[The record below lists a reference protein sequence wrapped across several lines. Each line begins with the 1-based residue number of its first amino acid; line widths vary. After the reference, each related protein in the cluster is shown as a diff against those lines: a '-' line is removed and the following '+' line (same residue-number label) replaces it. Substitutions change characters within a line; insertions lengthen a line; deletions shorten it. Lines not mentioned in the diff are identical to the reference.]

1 MAIEPIQRYCE
12 SGEKVPCWKTVG
24 VAFGLRISYHR
35 TPTLLPAVTEWLTTS
50 DSWSP
55 KFRYASRN
63 ISRSPRDRKSTR
75 LNSSHGYISYAVF
88 CLKKKSRMHF
98 VFTVPALDY
107 DMLQPNY
114 ILQGYKFLAL
124 QPVLFYIICR
134 AATRSL
140 TYLVLDCK
148 NELA

>member
-63 ISRSPRDRKSTR
+63 ISRSPRESSCCVVPGWGRSEEHTSELQSPVHLVCR
-75 LNSSHGYISYAVF
+75 L
-88 CLKKKSRMHF
+88 L
-98 VFTVPALDY
+98 L
-107 DMLQPNY
+107 
-114 ILQGYKFLAL
+114 
-124 QPVLFYIICR
+124 
-134 AATRSL
+134 
-140 TYLVLDCK
+140 
-148 NELA
+148 

>member
-63 ISRSPRDRKSTR
+63 ISRSPRESSCCIVPGWGMHVPRPQASLKDATGIAVGPVKVEFERSEEHTSELQSR
-75 LNSSHGYISYAVF
+75 L
-88 CLKKKSRMHF
+88 
-98 VFTVPALDY
+98 
-107 DMLQPNY
+107 
-114 ILQGYKFLAL
+114 
-124 QPVLFYIICR
+124 
-134 AATRSL
+134 
-140 TYLVLDCK
+140 
-148 NELA
+148 

>member
-63 ISRSPRDRKSTR
+63 IRRSLRESSCCVVPGWGMHVPPPQASLKGATGIAVGPVKVEFAGVVKST
-75 LNSSHGYISYAVF
+75 
-88 CLKKKSRMHF
+88 
-98 VFTVPALDY
+98 
-107 DMLQPNY
+107 
-114 ILQGYKFLAL
+114 
-124 QPVLFYIICR
+124 
-134 AATRSL
+134 
-140 TYLVLDCK
+140 
-148 NELA
+148 